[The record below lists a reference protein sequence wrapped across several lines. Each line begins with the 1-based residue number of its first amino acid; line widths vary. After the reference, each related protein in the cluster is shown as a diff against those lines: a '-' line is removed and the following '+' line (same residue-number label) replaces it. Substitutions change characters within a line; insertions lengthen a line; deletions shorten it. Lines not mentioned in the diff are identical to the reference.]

1 MMRCLGNTLNLSSVH
16 VSVGHPT
23 PTECENMRPRVEM
36 GAEGGQVHL
45 F

>member
-16 VSVGHPT
+16 VLVGHPT
-23 PTECENMRPRVEM
+23 PTECEKPRVEM